1 MVDYSKIT
9 KEQKEEIFKL
19 YDKLG
24 DADDILEHKR
34 DDLVYFSFEE
44 EAAKILEA
52 QKLIKEVMYSL
63 FEKVNLE
70 ELL

>member
-1 MVDYSKIT
+1 MDYSKIT
-9 KEQKEEIFKL
+9 KEQKERIFKL

-44 EAAKILEA
+44 EAAKIFEV
-52 QKLIKEVMYSL
+52 QKLLHEVMNSI
-63 FEKVNLE
+63 FEKTNLE